1 MAAIDPIRNAM
12 NVTFSTPEPVKV
24 AAPEVAAPAQQ
35 QVQSQVESAPQ
46 QDATQDYSQQPENQ
60 AATLSIT
67 MPSKKH
73 EGEETEEQIQKQNEN
88 LRKSIEE
95 INKKAANS
103 EVLFGYHE
111 ATHRVTLK
119 VVDKET
125 KKVIKEFPPE
135 KTLDMIAKVWEMAGL
150 MVDEKR

>member
-1 MAAIDPIRNAM
+1 
-12 NVTFSTPEPVKV
+12 
-24 AAPEVAAPAQQ
+24 
-35 QVQSQVESAPQ
+35 
-46 QDATQDYSQQPENQ
+46 
-60 AATLSIT
+60 
-67 MPSKKH
+67 MPSKQR